1 MRLGTRLLIAI
12 SLIVP
17 YNYVCAQSATVVFRG
32 TPSTKI
38 SEGGTERRIEKLD
51 ALRSKAA
58 ECVIAQQGEHYVW
71 VSRENI
77 RLARVE
83 AGSFVT
89 YVALNDTWIPPTGSV
104 RSMGILSGHISKA
117 TSYSTRT
124 TPLPVRTASSRW
136 APQIRAMAIFGYRDQ
151 LTFPIRHLRSTA
163 STGHGEK

>member
-17 YNYVCAQSATVVFRG
+17 YNYVYAQSATVVFRG

-51 ALRSKAA
+51 AIRSKAA
-58 ECVIAQQGEHYVW
+58 ECVIAKQDENYVW
-71 VSRENI
+71 VSRANI

-89 YVALNDTWIPPTGSV
+89 YVALNGAGYIRTIASQSKSAA
-104 RSMGILSGHISKA
+104 SMMSQTEA
-117 TSYSTRT
+117 TYDYVEHAT
-124 TPLPVRTASSRW
+124 L
-136 APQIRAMAIFGYRDQ
+136 G
-151 LTFPIRHLRSTA
+151 LRSVTYYGNRLGVA
-163 STGHGEK
+163 DTLKQ